1 MVDRSKPRVTQM
13 THIKTKKVTKNLR
26 MKKVENRL
34 DWGRG
39 FHRNVNEVREDRD
52 ECKQNA
58 LYGCMRLSKNKVN

>member
-1 MVDRSKPRVTQM
+1 
-13 THIKTKKVTKNLR
+13 

-34 DWGRG
+34 EWGRG

-58 LYGCMRLSKNKVN
+58 LYGCMRLSKNKVNS